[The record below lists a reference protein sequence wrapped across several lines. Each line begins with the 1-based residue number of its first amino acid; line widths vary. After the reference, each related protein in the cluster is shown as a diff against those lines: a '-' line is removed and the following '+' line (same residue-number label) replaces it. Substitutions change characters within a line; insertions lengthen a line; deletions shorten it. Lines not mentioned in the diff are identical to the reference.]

1 MNTPRPPR
9 PRLKPAILLFLALDL
24 VGMALFATG
33 ALWFAQGKTL
43 FISGYPTG
51 AFDAGI
57 AVVGGLFLM
66 VWSAARIL
74 RELFLSRPDGKD
86 GGPGR

>member
-33 ALWFAQGKTL
+33 ALWFAQGRTL
-43 FISGYPTG
+43 FIPGYPTG
-51 AFDAGI
+51 ALDAGI
-57 AVVGGLFLM
+57 AIVGGLLLM
-66 VWSAARIL
+66 IWSAARIL
-74 RELFLSRPDGKD
+74 RELFLNRPGGKD
-86 GGPGR
+86 GEPKR